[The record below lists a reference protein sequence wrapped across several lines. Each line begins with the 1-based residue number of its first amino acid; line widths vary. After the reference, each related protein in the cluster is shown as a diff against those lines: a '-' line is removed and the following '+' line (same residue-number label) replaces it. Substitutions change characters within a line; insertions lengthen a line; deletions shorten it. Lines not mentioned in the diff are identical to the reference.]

1 MILINELFQQQSQKC
16 ILIFID
22 KVMNKKTYRHRDTLC
37 SSLLTALLEIYL
49 KTVVTTEA
57 KAYLT
62 MCWAFF

>member
-16 ILIFID
+16 VLIFID
-22 KVMNKKTYRHRDTLC
+22 KVVKKKHTDTGTLFAL
-37 SSLLTALLEIYL
+37 SLLTALLEIYL

-62 MCWAFF
+62 MCWALF